1 MSASTTCTICQT
13 KLQGDYCSSCGQ
25 RYLGRRVNAWDVIGG
40 WLSGLLLPE
49 RSLLGTFR
57 QLLVNPRYI
66 INNYWSGFRGYYL
79 SPSQLVVYMLF
90 VFGLHL
96 ALVNQEILGIT
107 VNVSGVS
114 DSLKS
119 FLSPQ
124 LFLFLLMIPMLGLST
139 AAVYY
144 RHKHSF
150 PEHFTAAIYLF
161 ALWAILFTLLTDTLY
176 LLLGMELGSLPFWFF
191 GAVFLWSARVFS
203 PEGSAWYRV
212 LLNAVLAILMLAFI
226 FAILLGIAYL
236 LDPEGAI
243 EQG

>member
-1 MSASTTCTICQT
+1 
-13 KLQGDYCSSCGQ
+13 
-25 RYLGRRVNAWDVIGG
+25 
-40 WLSGLLLPE
+40 
-49 RSLLGTFR
+49 
-57 QLLVNPRYI
+57 
-66 INNYWSGFRGYYL
+66 
-79 SPSQLVVYMLF
+79 MLF

-212 LLNAVLAILMLAFI
+212 LLNAVLSILMLAFI

>member
-1 MSASTTCTICQT
+1 MSASTTCTICQAE
-13 KLQGDYCSSCGQ
+13 LQGDYCTSCGQ

-40 WLSGLLLPE
+40 WLLGLLAPE
-49 RSLLGTFR
+49 RSLLGTYR

-66 INNYWSGFRGYYL
+66 VNNYWSGFRGYYL

-96 ALVNQEILGIT
+96 ALVNQNILGME

-114 DSLKS
+114 DSLKA

-124 LFLFLLMIPMLGLST
+124 LFLFLLMIPLLALST
-139 AAVYY
+139 AGVYY
-144 RHKHSF
+144 RQKHSF

-161 ALWAILFTLLTDTLY
+161 ALWATLFTLLYDMLY
-176 LLLGMELGSLPFWFF
+176 LLLGIELGPLWCF
-191 GAVFLWSARVFS
+191 AAIFLWSARVFS
-203 PEGSAWYRV
+203 PEGTAWYRV
-212 LLNAVLAILMLAFI
+212 LLNAVLSILMLALL